1 MMFNRIHNKKIG
13 GNKKKDLN
21 EVYLEI
27 LKCNYLSEKKK
38 VLNI

>member
-1 MMFNRIHNKKIG
+1 MMFNRIHKKNG

-27 LKCNYLSEKKK
+27 LKCNYLSEKKS
-38 VLNI
+38 